1 MPETQQSVNQHRASS
16 DNDWLAI
23 LPAALSRL
31 ATLRRWPVPAGHNT
45 TPTLMADSAWRSL
58 FAAHEATPKLSVLHR
73 LAILYL
79 MLPVLIWLLGWFHW
93 WVGLPAALLL
103 VLALWPVLAGPWR
116 PSLPLLLFLVLLAR
130 IIASITGGLLD
141 LNIAAWNGLPA
152 TALLAF
158 ALWRALIGPRRGR
171 LSPVTMALLVMAA
184 GWILLTAAG
193 GVFDLYNADWPK
205 HRALFFSLSN
215 GSWPIHPPS
224 YFSTP
229 PILRYSLGYY
239 VVPGL
244 VGQWLG
250 LAALNWAVP
259 LWTWGGVVLMMLLF
273 TRHYRSWQA
282 MLAVVVLI
290 CFGGMDIIGFILFGG
305 WDLSAVKTIFDSGG
319 VIDGMWGSLNIGYNA
334 KMTNLMWL
342 PQHFIPASLYSLLLF
357 QLHRQPRFLTVSG
370 VLLAAGLFWSPFMA
384 LGLLP
389 LVGVLLVENGLRPFL
404 RWPNLLLA
412 VPLAGLLG
420 VYLASGTANLPQG
433 WLWEFHGWETVAK
446 GLPVFYLLEF
456 MTLAGLLWLVRP
468 QLRREPFF
476 LISVVTLLLVPWY
489 QMGIHG
495 DFSRRVSLPALV
507 MLCWYTAD
515 FLANHLFTFTRGQ
528 ALRGLALVVL
538 IVVLGADTV
547 DPLVHVLRATLVT
560 LCWCAA
566 FLANHRFTRTGGQAL
581 HEALWGLAFI
591 GLIVVLGIGTFNL
604 FFQVAR
610 ANNHHNLGGFHYEQ
624 HSVNY
629 WLTLPPQLRS
639 QYMTYDLPDWYLSL
653 LRDNDTANTAIDKGD
668 LVIHSDYDVYL
679 DDDRVI
685 YIKGPCSQ
693 ADVEPRFFLH
703 VYPVDSNDLLAQSRQ
718 RGYDNLDFSFAG
730 HGFRSGER
738 CLAIRELP
746 RYAISRLETGQFTSG
761 EDRIWEGS
769 FAVGE

>member
-1 MPETQQSVNQHRASS
+1 MPETQQSVNQHRASGGNGRS
-16 DNDWLAI
+16 AL
-23 LPAALSRL
+23 LPAALGRL
-31 ATLRRWPVPAGHNT
+31 A
-45 TPTLMADSAWRSL
+45 SAWRSL
-58 FAAHEATPKLSVLHR
+58 LTAHDATPKLSALHR

-93 WVGLPAALLL
+93 WLGLPAAVLLG
-103 VLALWPVLAGPWR
+103 LALWPVLAGPWR
-116 PSLPLLLFLVLLAR
+116 PSLPLVLFLVVLAR
-130 IIASITGGLLD
+130 LIASITDGLLD
-141 LNIAAWNGLPA
+141 LNIEAWSGLPA
-152 TALLAF
+152 TALLVF
-158 ALWRALIGPRRGR
+158 ALWRALTSPRRGE
-171 LSPVTMALLVMAA
+171 LPAATLVLLLVAA
-184 GWILLTAAG
+184 GWVMLTAAG
-193 GVFDLYNADWPK
+193 GVLDLNNADWPK

-215 GSWPIHPPS
+215 GSWPTHVPS
-224 YFSTP
+224 YFPTAP
-229 PILRYSLGYY
+229 LLRYSLGYY
-239 VVPGL
+239 LAPGL

-250 LAALNWAVP
+250 LAALNWVVP
-259 LWTWGGVVLMMLLF
+259 LWTWCGVALLLLLF
-273 TRHYRSWQA
+273 TRPYRGGRIV
-282 MLAVVVLI
+282 LAVGVLI
-290 CFGGMDIIGFILFGG
+290 CFGGMDLIPAILSKSWDWSALIMTFLGRSGIDEG
-305 WDLSAVKTIFDSGG
+305 W
-319 VIDGMWGSLNIGYNA
+319 WLNIGYNA
-334 KMTNLMWL
+334 KMTNLMWI
-342 PQHFIPASLYSLLLF
+342 PQHFLPAALYTLLLF
-357 QLHRQPRFLTVSG
+357 QLRRQPRFLTVSG
-370 VLLAAGLFWSPFMA
+370 VLLAASLFWSPFVA

-389 LVGVLLVENGLRPFL
+389 LVGVLLLGGV
-404 RWPNLLLA
+404 LLA
-412 VPLAGLLG
+412 PPLAGLLG

-433 WLWEFHGWETVAK
+433 WLWEFHGWELVAK
-446 GLPVFYLLEF
+446 GLPVFYLIEF
-456 MTLAGLLWLVRP
+456 MTLAGLLWLLRP

-489 QMGIHG
+489 QMGIYG

-507 MLCWYTAD
+507 LLCWYTAD

-528 ALRGLALVVL
+528 ALRGLAFIGL

-547 DPLVHVLRATLVT
+547 DPLVHALRATLVT

-566 FLANHRFTRTGGQAL
+566 FLTNHRFTHTRSQAL
-581 HEALWGLAFI
+581 HEALRGLALVS
-591 GLIVVLGIGTFNL
+591 LIVVLGIGTFNL
-604 FFQVAR
+604 LFQVAR

-629 WLTLPPQLRS
+629 WLTLPPKLHS
-639 QYMTYDLPDWYLSL
+639 QYMTYNLPDWYRSL
-653 LRDNDTANTAIDKGD
+653 MRDKEDAHANIGLDKGE
-668 LVIHSDYDVYL
+668 LIIRSTYDVYL
-679 DDDRVI
+679 NDNGLI
-685 YIKGPCSQ
+685 YMKDPCSQ